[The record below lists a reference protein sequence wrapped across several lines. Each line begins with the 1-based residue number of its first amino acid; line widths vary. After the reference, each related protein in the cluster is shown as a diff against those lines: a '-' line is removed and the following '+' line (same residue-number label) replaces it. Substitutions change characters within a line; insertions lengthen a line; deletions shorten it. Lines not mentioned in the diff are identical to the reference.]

1 MKNYY
6 DYDLFVIGTGE
17 AGSTAAQICS
27 AAGWK
32 VAISDD
38 NPFGG
43 TCSLRGCNPKRTLAG
58 AAELFYRTSGM
69 KGKGIDTTVSIDW
82 EKLITFK
89 NEMTSG
95 ITSMHEEQFTSAG
108 IDMYQGHVT
117 FTGRNEVSVG
127 GKVISFGKI
136 LIASGSTPRPLGIEG
151 EQYVMTSDE
160 LLDNKQLPDTVVF
173 IGAGYISMELS
184 HIMAAS
190 GRKVILLEYAQSPLL
205 NFDRD
210 LVKMLVE
217 ESIDHGIEVHVNMR
231 VQRIEKKD
239 GKYLII
245 TSSGI
250 TYEGDMVVHGAGRVP
265 NITGLKLENADIQY
279 DKYRIKVNEYLQS
292 TTNGNVYVAG
302 DAHAEGIQLTPVA
315 ELEGIAV
322 ANNMLH
328 GNSIVPDYS
337 VVPSVVFTFPQI
349 AMVGKSATDGKLPS
363 GTDVLFYD
371 TSSKRTTTRLGMK
384 RSAFKVLYDKVEG
397 KIKGIHMLGY
407 NIDEVINLFALAIRS
422 ETTISDLEHIPY
434 TFPSVTYDTIMR
446 IRAGVTILSR

>member
-1 MKNYY
+1 MKSNY

-27 AAGWK
+27 SAGWK
-32 VAISDD
+32 VAICDD
-38 NPFGG
+38 NPYGG

-58 AAELFYRTSGM
+58 AAELVYRSSGM

-82 EKLITFK
+82 VELITFK
-89 NEMTSG
+89 NEMTGG
-95 ITSMHEEQFTSAG
+95 ITSMHVEQFTSAG
-108 IDMYQGHVT
+108 IDMYQGYVT
-117 FTGRNEVSVG
+117 FTGRNEVTVG

-136 LIASGSTPRPLGIEG
+136 LIASGSTPRPLGIDG

-160 LLDNKQLPDTVVF
+160 LLDSKQLPDTVVF

-184 HIMAAS
+184 HVLAAS
-190 GRKVILLEYAQSPLL
+190 GCKVIILEYAQSPLL
-205 NFDRD
+205 MFDRD

-217 ESIDHGIEVHVNMR
+217 ESNARGIDIYVNAR
-231 VQRIEKKD
+231 VQRIEKKN
-239 GKYLII
+239 GKYLVL
-245 TSSGI
+245 TSDGTI
-250 TYEGDMVVHGAGRVP
+250 YEGGMVLHGAGRVP
-265 NITGLKLENADIQY
+265 NITGLKLESADIQY

-292 TTNGNVYVAG
+292 TTNENAYVAG

-315 ELEGIAV
+315 EQEGSAV
-322 ANNMLH
+322 AYNMLH
-328 GNSIVPDYS
+328 GNTIVPDYS

-349 AMVGKSATDGKLPS
+349 AMVGESVPNGKLSS

-371 TSSKRTTTRLGMK
+371 TSSKRSTRRLGMN

-407 NIDEVINLFALAIRS
+407 NIDEVINFFALAIRS
-422 ETTISDLEHIPY
+422 GMMIRDLEHIPY
-434 TFPSVTYDTIMR
+434 TFPSVTYDTMMR
-446 IRAGVTILSR
+446 IRTGYSSKVK

>member
-1 MKNYY
+1 MKSTC

-38 NPFGG
+38 NPYGG

-58 AAELFYRTSGM
+58 AAEIVYRSAGM
-69 KGKGIDTTVSIDW
+69 KGKGIDTTASIDW
-82 EKLITFK
+82 GKLIAFK
-89 NEMTSG
+89 KEMTGG

-108 IDMYQGHVT
+108 IDMYHGFVT
-117 FTGRNEVSVG
+117 FTGGNQVSVSG
-127 GKVISFGKI
+127 NVISFGKV
-136 LIASGSTPRPLGIEG
+136 LIASGSTPRPLGFEG
-151 EQYVMTSDE
+151 EQYVITSDE
-160 LLDNKQLPDTVVF
+160 LLDSRQLPDTVVF

-184 HIMAAS
+184 HILAAS

-217 ESIDHGIEVHVNMR
+217 ESNAHGIEIHVNVR
-231 VQRIEKKD
+231 VQGIEEKN
-239 GKYLII
+239 GKYLIL
-245 TSSGI
+245 TSDGT

-265 NITGLKLENADIQY
+265 NITGLKLENADVHY
-279 DKYRIKVNEYLQS
+279 DKYKIKVNEYLQS
-292 TTNGNVYVAG
+292 TTNGNIYVAG

-315 ELEGIAV
+315 EQEGIAV
-322 ANNMLH
+322 AHNMLH
-328 GNSIVPDYS
+328 GNSIIPDYN

-349 AMVGKSATDGKLPS
+349 AMAGESAHNDKLPS
-363 GTDVLFYD
+363 GTEVLFVD
-371 TSSKRTTTRLGMK
+371 TSSKRTTRRLGMN
-384 RSAFKVLYDKVEG
+384 RSAFKVLYEKAGG
-397 KIKGIHMLGY
+397 KIRGIHMLGY

-422 ETTISDLEHIPY
+422 GMTIRDLEHIPY

-446 IRAGVTILSR
+446 IRTSVHALLR